1 MKDYLNINEAA
12 KVTGLSI
19 PTIRA
24 KLSRGLLPNAH
35 QVQEGKRQLWRIPF
49 NDLIAAGLI
58 DKALPSPEELADNRV
73 RDLEREIDKLTAEL
87 DKLTA
92 ELEANKQLLKL
103 TTQTLEDFR
112 ERERRIYYTLETSET
127 QQRRRSLWERLRG
140 N

>member
-1 MKDYLNINEAA
+1 VKDYLNINEAA

-58 DKALPSPEELADNRV
+58 DKALPGPEALADNLTEALR
-73 RDLEREIDKLTAEL
+73 RDLDSLT
-87 DKLTA
+87 K
-92 ELEANKQLLKL
+92 ELEATRELLKL
-103 TTQTLEDFR
+103 TTQTLEDYR
-112 ERERRIYYTLETSET
+112 ERERRLYYTLETSET

>member
-49 NDLIAAGLI
+49 TDLVAAGLI
-58 DKALPSPEELADNRV
+58 DKALPGPEALADNRSQA
-73 RDLEREIDKLTAEL
+73 LELEIDRLTA
-87 DKLTA
+87 K
-92 ELEANKQLLKL
+92 LEATEELLKL

-112 ERERRIYYTLETSET
+112 ERERRLYYTLETSET

>member
-1 MKDYLNINEAA
+1 VKDYLNINEAA
-12 KVTGLSI
+12 KVAGVSI
-19 PTIRA
+19 PTIRN
-24 KLSRGLLPNAH
+24 KLSRGILPNAH
-35 QVQEGKRQLWRIPF
+35 QVQQGKRQLWRIPF

-58 DKALPSPEELADNRV
+58 DKALPGPEALADNRA
-73 RDLEREIDKLTAEL
+73 RDLELQI

-92 ELEANKQLLKL
+92 ELEATKELLKL

-112 ERERRIYYTLETSET
+112 ERERRLYYALETNEA

>member
-35 QVQEGKRQLWRIPF
+35 QVQDGKRQLWRIPF

-58 DKALPSPEELADNRV
+58 DKALPGPEELADNRA
-73 RDLEREIDKLTAEL
+73 RDLELL
-87 DKLTA
+87 NDKLTA
-92 ELEANKQLLKL
+92 ELEATKELLKL
-103 TTQTLEDFR
+103 TAQTLEDYR
-112 ERERRIYYTLETSET
+112 ERERRLYYTLETSET

>member
-58 DKALPSPEELADNRV
+58 DKALPGPEELTDNRV
-73 RDLEREIDKLTAEL
+73 RGLELQIDKLTA
-87 DKLTA
+87 D
-92 ELEANKQLLKL
+92 LEATKELLRL
-103 TTQTLEDFR
+103 TTQTLEDYR
-112 ERERRIYYTLETSET
+112 ERERRLYFTLETGEA

>member
-1 MKDYLNINEAA
+1 VKDYLNINEAA

-35 QVQEGKRQLWRIPF
+35 QVQDGKRQLWRIPF

-58 DKALPSPEELADNRV
+58 DKALPGPEELADNRA
-73 RDLEREIDKLTAEL
+73 RDLELL
-87 DKLTA
+87 NDKLTA
-92 ELEANKQLLKL
+92 ELEATKELLKL
-103 TTQTLEDFR
+103 TAQTLEDYR
-112 ERERRIYYTLETSET
+112 ERERRLYYTLETSET

>member
-24 KLSRGLLPNAH
+24 KLSRGILPNAH

-58 DKALPSPEELADNRV
+58 DKALPGPEALADNRAK
-73 RDLEREIDKLTAEL
+73 DLELQI

-92 ELEANKQLLKL
+92 ELEATKELLKL
-103 TTQTLEDFR
+103 TTQTLEDYR
-112 ERERRIYYTLETSET
+112 ERERRLYYTLETSET